1 MFRESEAWDATLVVA
16 KKPLLLSLH
25 QLAKALVAADDQ
37 RLSKT
42 SLLEC
47 LAQVKTA
54 VAKKLPLA
62 KILARQTC

>member
-1 MFRESEAWDATLVVA
+1 
-16 KKPLLLSLH
+16 
-25 QLAKALVAADDQ
+25 
-37 RLSKT
+37 LSKT